1 MSDPITQAML
11 EEMRRMREMQ
21 EKSNMLQQQQ
31 MQQSQKHGENYPPNQ
46 RRSPKPPSVLA
57 QERQSETIPGTS
69 SKAIDAAREVQEKV
83 VAPMFQKTFGQLL
96 NKQPEESTADE
107 PKKSG
112 IFNGI
117 KQALSPTLKVL
128 SKKSDSDE
136 KKQDQPA
143 QAERRVVNKAQEV
156 TITEISPKAKKGFG
170 SIFSGLF
177 KGKSDKKSITEAGGK
192 KESEGG
198 FLSGLMSMLL
208 GGMSIPGIGTMFSG
222 MVLTPLLGMLGTKL
236 LGLITAPFSLI
247 GKGIG
252 LAVDG
257 IGIAGK
263 AIANSKI
270 GQSVSRLFSSMGTKL
285 SNGLE
290 LVKKSRIGQAV
301 GRLFGGIGEKI
312 GGIGTSVMNGL
323 KKVPGVGRLTTAL
336 SSGLGGVASSIGR
349 VAGNALKIAGPVGA
363 VISTGISAFEG
374 ATAAIDEDKKSGSL
388 SAAAREGLAS
398 FTESF
403 TFGLLDKEMVSSGLS
418 KAGKAITDVT
428 DTIVGG
434 VKSLWGKA
442 KGFLFGSPHA
452 STYVASASDQIHDG
466 TVKLADSSLKVANA
480 AKTFSEANKSN
491 QQQLVSSAN
500 TLDKSTVDVA
510 RASDINQQL
519 SKDAINRVN
528 KSSES
533 LAKIDSA
540 GVADSTKILSQT
552 ERGTKSLGTKVKE
565 TFAKFSPLS
574 IISNAAST
582 TVNNFKDAI
591 TRISNGENV
600 LTVLGDTLLKNA
612 KTALSTMGKLLLSPL
627 DAIKSMT
634 GWFSDSE
641 QKATKQIAKVS
652 GEKSIDQQ
660 KTTGVDVV
668 RQSKPTQNTATFEQM
683 SKLTRV
689 NQDILRKTGKA
700 PVVNVDAQS
709 KPPMVNVDVPKPTV
723 IDKTRIVTKSSSDEK
738 TLTNRLSENTQAV
751 NNIKLINDVRVP
763 EKQPSV
769 EQIKPVIVDRTDT
782 RERLDNLKTQ
792 QTQATATKTNM
803 MEAKIENHLSKLVSI
818 QEAQLQ
824 QAVNTNQNT
833 GRMTESLQNIK
844 PTQNNMSIVNQSST
858 KVTSSGSAGLDNYR
872 TGASN
877 YNGDVL

>member
-1 MSDPITQAML
+1 MSDPTTQAML

-83 VAPMFQKTFGQLL
+83 VAPMFQKTFDKLL
-96 NKQPEESTADE
+96 NKQPQESPAEEQQ
-107 PKKSG
+107 KSG

-117 KQALSPTLKVL
+117 KQALSPTLNVL
-128 SKKSDSDE
+128 SRKSDSEE
-136 KKQDQPA
+136 KKQEQPA

-170 SIFSGLF
+170 SIFSGLL

-236 LGLITAPFSLI
+236 LGMVTAPFSLI

-290 LVKKSRIGQAV
+290 LVKKSRVGQAV
-301 GRLFGGIGEKI
+301 GRLFGSIGEKI

-374 ATAAIDEDKKSGSL
+374 ATAAIDEYKKSGSL

-418 KAGKAITDVT
+418 KAGEAITNVT

-540 GVADSTKILSQT
+540 GIADSTKILSQT

-641 QKATKQIAKVS
+641 QKATKQIANIS

-660 KTTGVDVV
+660 KSTGEDVV

-689 NQDILRKTGKA
+689 NQDILRKSGKA

-709 KPPMVNVDVPKPTV
+709 KPPVINVDAPKPTV
-723 IDKTRIVTKSSSDEK
+723 IDKTRIVTKSSPDEK

-751 NNIKLINDVRVP
+751 NNIKLINDVKVP
-763 EKQPSV
+763 EKQPRV

-782 RERLDNLKTQ
+782 RERLDNLRTQ

-803 MEAKIENHLSKLVSI
+803 MEAKMENHLSKLVSI

-824 QAVNTNQNT
+824 QAVNANQNT
-833 GRMTESLQNIK
+833 DRMTESLQNIN

-858 KVTSSGSAGLDNYR
+858 KIAANQSPGLDSYR
-872 TGASN
+872 AGAGN
-877 YNGDVL
+877 YNGTVL

>member
-1 MSDPITQAML
+1 MSDPTTQAML

-83 VAPMFQKTFGQLL
+83 VAPMFQKTFDKLL
-96 NKQPEESTADE
+96 NKQPQESPAEEQQ
-107 PKKSG
+107 KSG

-117 KQALSPTLKVL
+117 KQALSPTLNVL
-128 SKKSDSDE
+128 SRKSDSEE
-136 KKQDQPA
+136 KKQEQPA

-170 SIFSGLF
+170 SIFSGLL
-177 KGKSDKKSITEAGGK
+177 KGKSDKKSITGAGGK

-236 LGLITAPFSLI
+236 LGMVTAPFSLI

-290 LVKKSRIGQAV
+290 LVKKSRVGQAV
-301 GRLFGGIGEKI
+301 GRLFGSIGEKI

-374 ATAAIDEDKKSGSL
+374 ATAAIDEYKKSGSL

-418 KAGKAITDVT
+418 KAGEAITNVT

-641 QKATKQIAKVS
+641 QKATKQIANIS

-660 KTTGVDVV
+660 KSTGEDVV

-689 NQDILRKTGKA
+689 NQDILRKSGKA

-709 KPPMVNVDVPKPTV
+709 KPPVINVDAPKPTV
-723 IDKTRIVTKSSSDEK
+723 IDKTRIVTKSSPDEK

-751 NNIKLINDVRVP
+751 NNIKLINDVKVP
-763 EKQPSV
+763 EKQPRV

-782 RERLDNLKTQ
+782 RERLDNLRTQ

-803 MEAKIENHLSKLVSI
+803 MEAKMENHLSKLVSI

-824 QAVNTNQNT
+824 QAVNANQNT
-833 GRMTESLQNIK
+833 DRMTESLQNIN

-858 KVTSSGSAGLDNYR
+858 KIAANQSPGLDSYR
-872 TGASN
+872 AGAGN
-877 YNGDVL
+877 YNGTVL